1 MKTLLISIMFGMLLS
16 GCANMVKTDSQ
27 DIVIETNSRLP
38 HIITC
43 NVINEEGSWEFE
55 ATHIGTIHRDG
66 NTMEIKCTN
75 GIEEGG
81 GYVHPSFSGAYLTL
95 DLLLD
100 LCILSCW
107 IDGLTNSWYE
117 YPSTIFI
124 KMDTIP
130 YKGDI
135 LNYVNPLSIYEKRL
149 FDDFNTRCQ
158 YSNYNCQ
165 IQIDITPHD
174 RFNVKRIARHLSHE
188 YGDMPNIISGSTDT
202 VQYVYNIG
210 NGNTV
215 QLQTKYTGYR
225 TYTFTIS
232 LLKQQ

>member
-81 GYVHPSFSGAYLTL
+81 GYVHPSFSGAYFAYRFFGTSSIATCSSSYLPNFSFTKSFL
-95 DLLLD
+95 ISL
-100 LCILSCW
+100 
-107 IDGLTNSWYE
+107 G
-117 YPSTIFI
+117 
-124 KMDTIP
+124 
-130 YKGDI
+130 
-135 LNYVNPLSIYEKRL
+135 YVNSE
-149 FDDFNTRCQ
+149 
-158 YSNYNCQ
+158 SNEGVSNPV
-165 IQIDITPHD
+165 IITP
-174 RFNVKRIARHLSHE
+174 FIFSGGYVPGTLTTILFLFTSVKKFQIA
-188 YGDMPNIISGSTDT
+188 GT
-202 VQYVYNIG
+202 
-210 NGNTV
+210 
-215 QLQTKYTGYR
+215 
-225 TYTFTIS
+225 
-232 LLKQQ
+232 LLKRELIIFFEKTSVRKKS